1 MTSGNN
7 GAPSGTAPAGGPCLR
22 DVIALTLLLGLFFSL
37 FLGSRALSVPDEG
50 RYVEIPREMVVTG
63 DWLTPRLNGVKY
75 FEKPP
80 LFYWFES
87 VLIKLSGLSEWSV
100 RTGPALFALFGC
112 LAVYYAG
119 ARMFG
124 RRSGLISAGILA
136 TSLLYYALSRLISLD
151 MPVSVLLTASLLSFL
166 LGTRE
171 PAGTVRRS
179 FFWGFYA
186 FAALATLTK
195 GLIGI
200 VFPGMIIFSWMLVT
214 GEWRV
219 LRTMYL
225 PSGLALFLLIAAPW
239 HILVGRANPEFFDFY
254 FIREHFQRYL
264 TQVHHHYKPAWFYL
278 PILIGGLFP
287 WSVFLLQA
295 VRHALPPNSW
305 KERKNYTTEIFLLL
319 WASLIFL
326 FFSASSSK
334 LIPYLLPV
342 LPPLALLIGK
352 YLADAWDRTAV
363 RGFSAGLAALA
374 ILVSLLLLVFPYLAR
389 YRPGSIPA
397 AFVPH
402 AGAAA
407 VIVLCGILATGIAVR
422 KRGSRGAL
430 IAIAGTSLLFF
441 IVMSSGAQHADT
453 KSLKP
458 LAMALKPLLDPGDE
472 VVNYRNYYQ
481 DLPVY
486 LERRMTIVEWKGEL
500 EFGTTIEDTS
510 GWMITEAELWK
521 RWQGPRTIY
530 LVAGKKDADALL
542 KIQGKTFFLIAQNKN
557 TVILSNSEARP

>member
-1 MTSGNN
+1 
-7 GAPSGTAPAGGPCLR
+7 
-22 DVIALTLLLGLFFSL
+22 
-37 FLGSRALSVPDEG
+37 
-50 RYVEIPREMVVTG
+50 
-63 DWLTPRLNGVKY
+63 
-75 FEKPP
+75 
-80 LFYWFES
+80 
-87 VLIKLSGLSEWSV
+87 
-100 RTGPALFALFGC
+100 
-112 LAVYYAG
+112 
-119 ARMFG
+119 
-124 RRSGLISAGILA
+124 
-136 TSLLYYALSRLISLD
+136 
-151 MPVSVLLTASLLSFL
+151 
-166 LGTRE
+166 
-171 PAGTVRRS
+171 
-179 FFWGFYA
+179 
-186 FAALATLTK
+186 
-195 GLIGI
+195 
-200 VFPGMIIFSWMLVT
+200 
-214 GEWRV
+214 
-219 LRTMYL
+219 
-225 PSGLALFLLIAAPW
+225 
-239 HILVGRANPEFFDFY
+239 
-254 FIREHFQRYL
+254 
-264 TQVHHHYKPAWFYL
+264 VHHHYKPAWFYL

-430 IAIAGTSLLFF
+430 IAITGTSLLFF
-441 IVMSSGAQHADT
+441 IVMSSGAQHADM

-458 LAMALKPLLDPGDE
+458 LAMALKPLLGPGDE

-486 LERRMTIVEWKGEL
+486 LERRITIVEWKGEL